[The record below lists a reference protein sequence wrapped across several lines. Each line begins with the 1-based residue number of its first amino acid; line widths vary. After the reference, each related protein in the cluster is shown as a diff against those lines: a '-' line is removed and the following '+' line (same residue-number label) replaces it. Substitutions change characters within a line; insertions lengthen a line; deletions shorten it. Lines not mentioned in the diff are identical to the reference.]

1 METIKEV
8 LMKRDNMTEEEAD
21 DLISQAAEDLHER
34 LTEGEMPHD
43 ICNEWFGL
51 EPDYIFELMEM

>member
-1 METIKEV
+1 MRSISEV
-8 LMKRDNMTEEEAD
+8 LMDRDEMTQKEAENLIEEAR
-21 DLISQAAEDLHER
+21 EDLHER

-51 EPDYIFELMEM
+51 EPDYIWELI